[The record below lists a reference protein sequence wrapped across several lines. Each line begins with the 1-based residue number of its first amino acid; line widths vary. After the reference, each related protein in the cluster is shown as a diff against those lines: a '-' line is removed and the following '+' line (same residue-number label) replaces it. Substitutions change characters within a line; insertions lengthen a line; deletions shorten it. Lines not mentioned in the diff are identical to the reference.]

1 MKKYTIIYFLIF
13 LINFIFFF
21 WVGFLL
27 ERYKVF
33 EKITINKQMA
43 PAPTIEQQQPDTN
56 TLNQS
61 NVLRYATKIGV
72 KFPEVYLRQCI
83 MESGHKFNSLIAQQ
97 YNNIH
102 GMHRPRVRQSTNI
115 ATVGRYAKYESWKHC
130 VQDYKLWQDMH
141 KGYIKEI
148 DCQEDYI
155 CFLRY
160 SGYLGGARK
169 TYEKELLTLKL
180 RL

>member
-1 MKKYTIIYFLIF
+1 MKKYIIGYYLINFIAALWVIF
-13 LINFIFFF
+13 LINHYAI
-21 WVGFLL
+21 
-27 ERYKVF
+27 F
-33 EKITINKQMA
+33 EKITINKQPE
-43 PAPTIEQQQPDTN
+43 PAPIIEQQQPDTN

-83 MESGHKFNSLIAQQ
+83 MESGHYFQSEVAQQ
-97 YNNIH
+97 LNNIH

-115 ATVGRYAKYESWKHC
+115 ATNGRYAKYESWKHC

-141 KGYIKEI
+141 KESI
-148 DCQEDYI
+148 DKIHCQEDYI
-155 CFLRY
+155 CFLRT
-160 SGYLGGARK
+160 SAYLGGARK

-180 RL
+180 SL

>member
-1 MKKYTIIYFLIF
+1 MNTANIIISITWVMFL
-13 LINFIFFF
+13 
-21 WVGFLL
+21 VS
-27 ERYKVF
+27 YYPHV
-33 EKITINKQMA
+33 EKQT
-43 PAPTIEQQQPDTN
+43 APTPIIEQQKPDTN
-56 TLNQS
+56 TLSQS

-83 MESGHKFNSLIAQQ
+83 MESGHKFNSSISKQ

-102 GMHRPRVRQSTNI
+102 GMHRPRVRKSTNI
-115 ATVGRYAKYESWKHC
+115 ATAGKYAKYESWKHC

-141 KGYIKEI
+141 KELINKI
-148 DCQEDYI
+148 HCQEDYI
-155 CFLRY
+155 CFLRS

-169 TYEKELLTLKL
+169 TYEKELLTLKF